1 VNPYSNNSK
10 IVITGAFSRVYKQTG
25 HGRFALPI
33 INNRFDHRKTGMSRN
48 EVKNVE
54 KNKWGLLSK
63 CPLSGQVTAG
73 I

>member
-1 VNPYSNNSK
+1 MNPYSNNSK

-54 KNKWGLLSK
+54 KNK
-63 CPLSGQVTAG
+63 
-73 I
+73 